1 MGHGFTT
8 IIVLMRII
16 YNFSE
21 CLSVSVQTL
30 NQVESVVTS
39 MTLIVDST
47 RFPISSPST

>member
-1 MGHGFTT
+1 MGPGFTT

-21 CLSVSVQTL
+21 CLSLSAQTL

-39 MTLIVDST
+39 MTFIVDAT
-47 RFPISSPST
+47 GLPISSSST